1 VSFEPARRCYEASSD
16 RGLMRRDS
24 LTGGRVAEREVNFL
38 FQTCRTRIKRF
49 GRYECEGFRPRRLHV
64 PAR

>member
-1 VSFEPARRCYEASSD
+1 
-16 RGLMRRDS
+16 MRRDS
-24 LTGGRVAEREVNFL
+24 LTSGPIAEGEVNFL

-49 GRYECEGFRPRRLHV
+49 GRYECEGSRTYRLHV